1 MEKLSEFFGLRFAD
15 GALPVKYL
23 GSNPFRAKYF
33 PEVFLSQAARLHQM
47 LECPLWTCFPNWI
60 APLLV
65 LVNEHGQQF
74 GEFLFFWRRVL
85 TFVETQQLVR
95 ETLGFLI
102 RADDMGKRTAQ
113 QLPVSLLVEVY
124 TCRDHCFQ
132 APSSYSTKQKS
143 KQKGETCH
151 GV

>member
-1 MEKLSEFFGLRFAD
+1 MEKLSQLFCLRFAD

-23 GSNPFRAKYF
+23 GSNSFRAEYF

-47 LECPLWTCFPNWI
+47 LECPLRTCFPNWI

-65 LVNEHGQQF
+65 LINEHGQQF
-74 GEFLFFWRRVL
+74 GKFLFFWRRVL

-95 ETLGFLI
+95 EPFGFLI
-102 RADDMGKRTAQ
+102 RVDDMGKCTAQ

-124 TCRDHCFQ
+124 SCRAHCFQ
-132 APSSYSTKQKS
+132 APSSYSECVNRYNTK
-143 KQKGETCH
+143 TL
-151 GV
+151 

>member
-1 MEKLSEFFGLRFAD
+1 MEKPSQLFCLRFAD

-23 GSNPFRAKYF
+23 GSNSFRAEYF

-47 LECPLWTCFPNWI
+47 LECPLRTCLPNWI

-74 GEFLFFWRRVL
+74 GKFLFFWRRVL

-95 ETLGFLI
+95 ETFGFLI
-102 RADDMGKRTAQ
+102 RVDDMGKYGPAIARK
-113 QLPVSLLVEVY
+113 
-124 TCRDHCFQ
+124 
-132 APSSYSTKQKS
+132 SSRR
-143 KQKGETCH
+143 GL
-151 GV
+151 